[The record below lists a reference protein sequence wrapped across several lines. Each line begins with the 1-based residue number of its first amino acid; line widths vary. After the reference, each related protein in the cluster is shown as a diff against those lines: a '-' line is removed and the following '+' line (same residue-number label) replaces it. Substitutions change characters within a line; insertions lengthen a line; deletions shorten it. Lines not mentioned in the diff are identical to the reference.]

1 MTNGTGTTSSGQG
14 WTGQAGSSNQL
25 LELSTR
31 AAQASQAAH
40 QGTKAILTLMRSNG
54 GDQDPD
60 DQVAAIAE
68 LLLQAEER
76 DQAMAAELE
85 AIRSMLNVLSQS
97 VTDMHTDQQR
107 IAKHQSGQSLEVLS
121 LIRLLKEFLARARN

>member
-1 MTNGTGTTSSGQG
+1 MTNGTGTT
-14 WTGQAGSSNQL
+14 GSSQGRMGQSGSQDQL
-25 LELSTR
+25 LAISTR

-40 QGTKAILTLMRSNG
+40 QGTTEILTLMRSSG

-76 DQAMAAELE
+76 DRAMAAELE
-85 AIRSMLNVLSQS
+85 AIRGMLNALSQS
-97 VTDMHTDQQR
+97 VTDMHADQKR
-107 IAKHQSGQSLEVLS
+107 IAKQQSGQSQDVLTM
-121 LIRLLKEFLARARN
+121 IRLLKEFLARARN